1 MRESRASFDRL
12 LADIRAC
19 RECAAYLPHGPRP
32 VLQAHPDAK
41 LLIVSQAP
49 GRRVHASGVPFDDK
63 SGEKLRAW
71 LDIDEPTFHDER
83 KVAIVPMA
91 FCYPGKG
98 ASGDLPPRRECAP
111 RWHPLLLPR
120 LRRIEL
126 TLAIGGYAIDALLG
140 KRKRATLTDTVR
152 AWRDYLDIEK
162 VGQGC
167 PNFDPRDQGRSQGH
181 PILPLPHPSP
191 RNTAW
196 FIHNPWFER
205 EAIPA
210 LRERVQ
216 QLLLQGGS

>member
-1 MRESRASFDRL
+1 MRRDFDQL
-12 LADIRAC
+12 LSDIRAC
-19 RECAAYLPHGPRP
+19 RECAAHLPHGPRP

-49 GRRVHASGVPFDDK
+49 GRRVHVSGIPFDDK
-63 SGEKLRAW
+63 SGEKLCAW
-71 LDIDEPTFHDER
+71 LGIDEPTFHDES

-111 RWHPLLLPR
+111 RWHPQLLPR
-120 LRRIEL
+120 LRKIEL
-126 TLAIGGYAIDALLG
+126 TLAVGGYAIDALLG
-140 KRKRATLTDTVR
+140 KRKRATLTETVR
-152 AWRDYLDIEK
+152 TWREYLDT
-162 VGQGC
+162 G
-167 PNFDPRDQGRSQGH
+167 
-181 PILPLPHPSP
+181 ILPLPHPSP

-216 QLLLQGGS
+216 ESLS

>member
-1 MRESRASFDRL
+1 DDSPLTAHLGPMTASFTSL
-12 LADIRAC
+12 LKDIRAC

-32 VLQAHPDAK
+32 VLQAHPGTRV
-41 LLIVSQAP
+41 LIVSQAP
-49 GRRVHASGVPFDDK
+49 GRRVHASGIPFDDK
-63 SGEKLRAW
+63 SGEKLRNW
-71 LDIDEPTFHDER
+71 LGIDERTFHDER

-120 LRRIEL
+120 LRDVEL

-140 KRKRATLTDTVR
+140 ARKRATLTETVR
-152 AWRDYLDIEK
+152 AWREYFAEG
-162 VGQGC
+162 V
-167 PNFDPRDQGRSQGH
+167 
-181 PILPLPHPSP
+181 LPLPHPSP

-196 FIHNPWFER
+196 FVHHPWFER

-210 LRERVQ
+210 LRERVRE
-216 QLLLQGGS
+216 LLSQGGS

>member
-71 LDIDEPTFHDER
+71 LGIDEPTFHDER

-152 AWRDYLDIEK
+152 AWRDYLAT
-162 VGQGC
+162 G
-167 PNFDPRDQGRSQGH
+167 
-181 PILPLPHPSP
+181 ILPLPHPSP

-210 LRERVQ
+210 LRERVR

>member
-12 LADIRAC
+12 LADVRAC

-71 LDIDEPTFHDER
+71 LGIDEPTFHDER

-152 AWRDYLDIEK
+152 AWRDYLAT
-162 VGQGC
+162 G
-167 PNFDPRDQGRSQGH
+167 
-181 PILPLPHPSP
+181 ILPLPHPSP

-205 EAIPA
+205 EAIQA

>member
-12 LADIRAC
+12 LVDIRAC

-49 GRRVHASGVPFDDK
+49 GRRVHASGIPFDDK
-63 SGEKLRAW
+63 SGEKLRDW
-71 LDIDEPTFHDER
+71 LGIDEPTFHDER

-111 RWHPLLLPR
+111 RWHPQLLPR
-120 LRRIEL
+120 LSRIKL

-140 KRKRATLTDTVR
+140 KRRRATLTDTVR
-152 AWRDYLDIEK
+152 AWNEYLNE
-162 VGQGC
+162 GTM
-167 PNFDPRDQGRSQGH
+167 
-181 PILPLPHPSP
+181 PLPHPSP

-196 FIHNPWFER
+196 FVYNPWFER

-210 LRERVQ
+210 LRERVRE
-216 QLLLQGGS
+216 LL

>member
-1 MRESRASFDRL
+1 MRDSRSSFDRL

-19 RECAAYLPHGPRP
+19 RECAAHLPHGPRP
-32 VLQAHPDAK
+32 VLQAHPDARV
-41 LLIVSQAP
+41 LIVSQAP
-49 GRRVHASGVPFDDK
+49 GRRVHASGIPFDDK

-71 LDIDEPTFHDER
+71 LGIDEPTFHDGR

-98 ASGDLPPRRECAP
+98 PSGDLPPRRECAP
-111 RWHPLLLPR
+111 RWHPLLMPR
-120 LRRIEL
+120 LGKIEL

-152 AWRDYLDIEK
+152 AWHEYLDTHIM
-162 VGQGC
+162 
-167 PNFDPRDQGRSQGH
+167 
-181 PILPLPHPSP
+181 PLPHPSP

-196 FIHNPWFER
+196 FVYNPWFER

-210 LRERVQ
+210 LRERVHE
-216 QLLLQGGS
+216 LLS

>member
-1 MRESRASFDRL
+1 MRDSRASFDRL

-32 VLQAHPDAK
+32 VLQAHPDARV
-41 LLIVSQAP
+41 LIVSQAP
-49 GRRVHASGVPFDDK
+49 GRRVHASGIPFDDK
-63 SGEKLRAW
+63 SGEKLRDW
-71 LDIDEPTFHDER
+71 LGINEPIFHDER

-111 RWHPLLLPR
+111 RWHPLLLPQ
-120 LRRIEL
+120 LRNIEL

-140 KRKRATLTDTVR
+140 QRKRGTLTETVR
-152 AWRDYLDIEK
+152 ASREYLDTGIM
-162 VGQGC
+162 
-167 PNFDPRDQGRSQGH
+167 
-181 PILPLPHPSP
+181 PLPHPSP

-210 LRERVQ
+210 LRERVRE
-216 QLLLQGGS
+216 LRL

>member
-71 LDIDEPTFHDER
+71 LGIDEPTFHDER

-152 AWRDYLDIEK
+152 AWRDYLAT
-162 VGQGC
+162 G
-167 PNFDPRDQGRSQGH
+167 
-181 PILPLPHPSP
+181 ILPLPHPSP

-205 EAIPA
+205 EAIQA

>member
-71 LDIDEPTFHDER
+71 LGIDEPTFHDER

-120 LRRIEL
+120 LRSIEL
-126 TLAIGGYAIDALLG
+126 TLAIGGYAMDALLG

-152 AWRDYLDIEK
+152 VWREYLDT
-162 VGQGC
+162 
-167 PNFDPRDQGRSQGH
+167 NTM
-181 PILPLPHPSP
+181 PLPHPSP

-196 FIHNPWFER
+196 FIHNPWFEL

-210 LRERVQ
+210 LRERVRE
-216 QLLLQGGS
+216 LLL

>member
-1 MRESRASFDRL
+1 MGTGFKTL
-12 LADIRAC
+12 LTDIRAC
-19 RECAAYLPHGPRP
+19 EVCAAYLQHGPRP

-49 GRRVHASGVPFDDK
+49 GRRVHASGIPFDDK
-63 SGEKLRAW
+63 SGEKLRMW
-71 LDIDEPTFHDER
+71 LGIDEPTFHDER

-120 LRRIEL
+120 LRNIEL

-140 KRKRATLTDTVR
+140 KSKRATLTDTVR
-152 AWRDYLDIEK
+152 AWREYIDE
-162 VGQGC
+162 VGHGC
-167 PNFDPRDQGRSQGH
+167 PNFDSRDQGRSQR
-181 PILPLPHPSP
+181 PANIMPLPHPSP

-205 EAIPA
+205 EAIPT
-210 LRERVQ
+210 LRERVRKI
-216 QLLLQGGS
+216 LS